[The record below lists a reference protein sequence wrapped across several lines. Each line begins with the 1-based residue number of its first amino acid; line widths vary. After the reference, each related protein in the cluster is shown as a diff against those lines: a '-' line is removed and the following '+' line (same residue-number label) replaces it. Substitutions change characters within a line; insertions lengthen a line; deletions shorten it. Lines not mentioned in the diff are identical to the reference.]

1 MQNHIQ
7 KFRQSSIPF
16 KKPNILYEISKTL
29 VSSNYPRAQ
38 YFLLKLCLQM
48 LNVCAEKCLQKGI
61 RDFVIWFR
69 S

>member
-16 KKPNILYEISKTL
+16 KKPNILYEILKTL

-48 LNVCAEKCLQKGI
+48 LDVCAEKCLQKGI